1 VCVLRLD
8 NGRVAFSETF
18 LNKWKAFNLPLISA
32 RPLIEFSWPRQRT
45 GTNFTFFGNF
55 QAVSTAL
62 SFSFNLLTSLWVGS
76 QWVAQ
81 LSSLHRFAQ
90 QQGPCLALENGN
102 KRAGVG

>member
-1 VCVLRLD
+1 
-8 NGRVAFSETF
+8 
-18 LNKWKAFNLPLISA
+18 
-32 RPLIEFSWPRQRT
+32 
-45 GTNFTFFGNF
+45 
-55 QAVSTAL
+55 
-62 SFSFNLLTSLWVGS
+62 LTSLWVGS